1 MQGEREG
8 DPFSSQSLPT
18 TTACPAA
25 RFSSLPPSQ
34 QKLNQNQQ
42 RVPLWTCD
50 RKRKLRSW
58 GEAEQL
64 PRGKG
69 EGAGMCGKKLIEE
82 REPRE
87 KEGEGKPEE
96 GEKELYQTVY
106 KT

>member
-1 MQGEREG
+1 M
-8 DPFSSQSLPT
+8 
-18 TTACPAA
+18 
-25 RFSSLPPSQ
+25 
-34 QKLNQNQQ
+34 
-42 RVPLWTCD
+42 
-50 RKRKLRSW
+50 
-58 GEAEQL
+58 